1 MIKFFRKNRNIDRR
15 SIKDVVLAITYK
27 CNSRCRFC
35 NIWKNDNHFSCNPIC
50 YNKLPQ
56 TTKNVNLTGGEP
68 FLRDD
73 LLEIIKI
80 ISRRASKSKIVI
92 STNGFL
98 PSKIKQ
104 TMQKIIKFR
113 KDIGIA
119 VSLDGFGK
127 AHEEL
132 RRFPGGFCL
141 AVETIRLLKE
151 LRIKNIKIAF
161 TLGDNNID
169 QLKKV
174 YQLSKELGVEFSL
187 AVYHNSSH
195 YFQTRKNQI
204 NNIGKIEKELNWLIE
219 QELKSFSLKKW
230 IRAYF
235 AYGMIKFLETKK
247 RILPDYSG
255 INSLFID
262 PFGKIYPSN
271 VWNLEIGRLQ
281 KVKDWNKFSKK
292 AKKLIL
298 NNKGPNSWMACTA
311 RQAMKKHWLEIIKW
325 IIRKKFL
332 LFIKSK
338 KYKSKYS
345 EKQLSLFLKRV
356 ASIF

>member
-1 MIKFFRKNRNIDRR
+1 MIKFFRKNRNIDRH
-15 SIKDVVLAITYK
+15 SIEDIVLAVTYE
-27 CNSRCRFC
+27 CNSRCQFC
-35 NIWKNDNHFSCNPIC
+35 NIWKSHTRFSCNPIY
-50 YNKLPQ
+50 YNKLPL
-56 TTKNVNLTGGEP
+56 TMKNVNLSGGEP

-73 LLEIIKI
+73 LLDIIKI
-80 ISRRASKSKIVI
+80 ISRRSPKSKIVI

-104 TMQKIIKFR
+104 TMQRVVKFR
-113 KDIGIA
+113 KDIGVA

-127 AHEEL
+127 VHEEL

-141 AVETIRLLKE
+141 ATETIRLLKE
-151 LRIKNIKIAF
+151 LGIKNIKIAF

-174 YQLSKELGVEFSL
+174 YQLSKESGIEFSL

-195 YFQTRKNQI
+195 CFQIEKNQI
-204 NNIGKIEKELNWLIE
+204 NNIRKIKKELNWLIE
-219 QELKSFSLKKW
+219 QELKSFSPKKW
-230 IRAYF
+230 LRAYF
-235 AYGMIKFLETKK
+235 AYGLIKFLETKK

-262 PFGKIYPSN
+262 PFGKIYPSD
-271 VWNLEIGRLQ
+271 VWNLEIGKLQ
-281 KVKDWNKFSKK
+281 RIKDWNKFSKK

-298 NNKGPNSWMACTA
+298 NNECPNSWMICTA
-311 RQAMKKHWLEIIKW
+311 RQAMKKHWLEVIQWIIK
-325 IIRKKFL
+325 KKFW

-338 KYKSKYS
+338 KYKFKHS
-345 EKQLSLFLKRV
+345 ENQLSLFLKRV
-356 ASIF
+356 TSIF